1 MKKLIGVLFILVIGT
16 ILLTACT
23 GMAAPTQASFGSS
36 TETASA
42 ALTASELVA
51 GTLKLQGSEQAITS
65 TQAKELL
72 TLWEAYKQVNNSDTS
87 SPLEV
92 SALVSQINENMTA
105 DQISAIKAMGISAS
119 DIQSL
124 ADENGATISSTSSS
138 STTASTSS
146 SSSSGMGGGPG
157 GGQMPGGDMSGGDMG
172 GSAPSDTGSAGLSS
186 SQAKVSSANVSTDLV
201 LALVDPLTAMLT
213 TIAA

>member
-1 MKKLIGVLFILVIGT
+1 MKKLTGILFILVIGT
-16 ILLTACT
+16 VLLTACS
-23 GMAAPTQASFGSS
+23 GMMAPGQASAGSA
-36 TETASA
+36 TDTAST

-51 GTLKLQGSEQAITS
+51 GTLKLQGSDQAVTS

-105 DQISAIKAMGISAS
+105 DQISAIKAMGITAN

-124 ADENGATISSTSSS
+124 ADENGASITSTSSS
-138 STTASTSS
+138 STTDSTSS

-172 GSAPSDTGSAGLSS
+172 GSAPVDGGNAGSSS
-186 SQAKVSSANVSTDLV
+186 SQAKVSSTNVSTDLV